1 MELLLEARKGNKEAF
16 KAITED
22 LEIKMYKTARCYFTL
37 EEDVIKVMQISLK
50 HLFK

>member
-22 LEIKMYKTARCYFTL
+22 LEDCKMLFYTRRRCY
-37 EEDVIKVMQISLK
+37 
-50 HLFK
+50 